1 MHCEDAEKKQT
12 KIVHMSSTKEK
23 QQRKKRLVESH
34 GAVVLIVMWARMN
47 NRYRCLDS
55 YTQKEGTKKYNEIID
70 DYRENMFKYDVDL
83 WEDILVLDRFLEED
97 TWGFGVF
104 RRFRWEN
111 ASNGI
116 VEDLDDATNEMRASM
131 GRQSNEPVWDLSGS
145 MRNIRR
151 IWTPESF
158 YTDVV
163 LVRVWLV
170 ADSVSGVD
178 RRTLDPRVDRS
189 LFLQW
194 QMRSCRSTMNSI
206 LPHRMTGV
214 SGQWCRISGIHL
226 FVMFVYEVGLMT
238 LKQSTNTSVC
248 G

>member
-1 MHCEDAEKKQT
+1 MRSLMT
-12 KIVHMSSTKEK
+12 IV
-23 QQRKKRLVESH
+23 R
-34 GAVVLIVMWARMN
+34 I
-47 NRYRCLDS
+47 YI
-55 YTQKEGTKKYNEIID
+55 YIY
-70 DYRENMFKYDVDL
+70 YVDL

-104 RRFRWEN
+104 RSFRWEN
-111 ASNGI
+111 TSNGI
-116 VEDLDDATNEMRASM
+116 VEDLDDATDERRPSTA
-131 GRQSNEPVWDLSGS
+131 RQSNEPVWDLSGS

-151 IWTPESF
+151 IWTLESF
-158 YTDVV
+158 YTNVV

-170 ADSVSGVD
+170 ADSVSAVD
-178 RRTLDPRVDRS
+178 RRTLGPLVNRS

-194 QMRSCRSTMNSI
+194 HMRSCQHCLSTVSSF
-206 LPHRMTGV
+206 LPHRITGV

-226 FVMFVYEVGLMT
+226 FVMFVNEVGLMT